1 VKSYFHYLFAGAL
14 LLFGLVLSN
23 NQKHESITRAHE
35 KPEFVQVDLQAEICF
50 CNLFRSSVP
59 LGSLYTKVEHKI
71 HSDHLI
77 RPEQMNYSEA
87 QILYK
92 AQMQVHLELKPD
104 MVIQSG
110 QNLYRFSRYG
120 DPPVA

>member
-1 VKSYFHYLFAGAL
+1 MLVGLMLF
-14 LLFGLVLSN
+14 S
-23 NQKHESITRAHE
+23 NQKHEGINRAAE
-35 KPEFVQVDLQAEICF
+35 KPDFVQVDLQAEICF
-50 CNLFRSSVP
+50 SHLFRSPVP
-59 LGSLYTKVEHKI
+59 TASLFSKVEHQI
-71 HSDHLI
+71 HSEHLI
-77 RPEQMNYSEA
+77 RPEQLNCSEA
-87 QILYK
+87 RILYK